1 MSDLHARRLLV
12 ALVLA
17 AALLS
22 ALIVRPF
29 WEALFLAAVLAATV
43 RPVMEWLT
51 VRLRGRRGLAGA
63 ALTLALLLVVVLPL
77 AGLGAVLV
85 PQLVDGVQ
93 WLRDALQ
100 SQGVW
105 GVVEKLPPSAQHA
118 ARQLLRLIPD
128 PEAELRALAGRQGG
142 AAAVMLGGIV
152 AATGGLLFQTAMM
165 LIAFY
170 FLLVDG
176 ARLVAWVDAS
186 VPLGPGQ
193 FRALMEDF
201 RQTSVSVLLA
211 TVGTAAIQSAVAL
224 VGYLIARAPNP
235 LFLVVTTFVL
245 ALVPAA
251 GATVVVVA
259 IGVLLLATG
268 HGLAGGFLVAWGAA
282 VVSLSDN
289 LARPYLLK
297 GGMELH
303 GGLVFFSLLGGV
315 AVFGAIGIVVGPLI
329 LTFLVAALKLYRRE
343 FAAPPAAPGPSGP
356 PGSPPGPGP
365 GPTP

>member
-17 AALLS
+17 AAALT
-22 ALIVRPF
+22 ALIIRPF
-29 WEALFLAAVLAATV
+29 WQALFLAAVLAATL
-43 RPVMEWLT
+43 RPVMEWLAL
-51 VRLRGRRGLAGA
+51 RLRGRRGLAAGI
-63 ALTLALLLVVVLPL
+63 LTLALLLVAVIPL
-77 AGLGAVLV
+77 AGLGTVV
-85 PQLVDGVQ
+85 VGQIVDGIR

-100 SQGVW
+100 SRGVW
-105 GVVEKLPPSAQHA
+105 GLVEKLPPSLQHGA
-118 ARQLLRLIPD
+118 GALLRLIPD
-128 PEAELRALAGRQGG
+128 PEQALRTLAGQQGG

-176 ARLVAWVDAS
+176 SRLVAWVDAS

-193 FRALMEDF
+193 FQGLMADF

-211 TVGTAAIQSAVAL
+211 TMGTAAIQSAVAL

-235 LFLVVTTFVL
+235 LFLTATTFVL

-251 GATVVVVA
+251 GATIVVIA
-259 IGVLLLATG
+259 IGALLLATG

-282 VVSLSDN
+282 VVSVSDN

-303 GGLVFFSLLGGV
+303 GGLVFFALLGGV
-315 AVFGAIGIVVGPLI
+315 SVFGGIGLVVGPLI

-343 FAAPPAAPGPSGP
+343 FKQSA
-356 PGSPPGPGP
+356 
-365 GPTP
+365 